1 MIRYR
6 SSQTIPIIILYL
18 KDPKNSMQKLLDTL
32 NSFSQIAG
40 YKINTQ
46 KSVAFY
52 TPTMNWLRKNI
63 RKYNSLKKI
72 KYLGIN
78 LTKDVNDLYKENYKP
93 SEERAQRRL

>member
-52 TPTMNWLRKNI
+52 TPTMN
-63 RKYNSLKKI
+63 
-72 KYLGIN
+72 
-78 LTKDVNDLYKENYKP
+78 
-93 SEERAQRRL
+93 